1 LKIEYELNQKNLEV
15 IIYFKNTQLYI
26 VLKINSKEFYENSF
40 DLEELKKN
48 NEYFNMYDNINEIY
62 NDIKTIIEQ
71 KNYFIQELENSFSLI
86 LKIKSKNIILPL
98 NKSNS
103 DIKYI
108 ILELYENNIILTK
121 KYEEL
126 SEEKKQL
133 SKKYLELFEKYEK
146 IIEEVKYLKSEILT
160 LKNKYDIKNEKEE
173 EKKEEEKEEDIDI
186 ENLKNFFDKKPKKL
200 NLIFQGTK
208 NGEYSED
215 FFKYCGGKDNLLLL
229 LEDQNNNKFGG
240 FISQKI
246 PKNNL
251 NNIILK
257 DENAFLFFLTNNKK
271 FKVLKPENAI
281 VIYRTF
287 FLCFGGDYLENDLFI
302 SNCFFELKSGMN
314 LKTTYGDSNYEISN
328 GQSYFLLKEFKV
340 FQTIFN

>member
-1 LKIEYELNQKNLEV
+1 
-15 IIYFKNTQLYI
+15 
-26 VLKINSKEFYENSF
+26 
-40 DLEELKKN
+40 
-48 NEYFNMYDNINEIY
+48 MYDNINEIY

-71 KNYFIQELENSFSLI
+71 KNYFIQKLENSFSLI
-86 LKIKSKNIILPL
+86 LKIQSKNIILPL
-98 NKSNS
+98 KRSNS

-160 LKNKYDIKNEKEE
+160 LKNKSDIKNEK
-173 EKKEEEKEEDIDI
+173 KEDIDI
-186 ENLKNFFDKKPKKL
+186 ENLKNFFDKKPKNL
-200 NLIFQGTK
+200 NLIFQATK

-257 DENAFLFFLTNNKK
+257 DEKAFLFSLTNNKK
-271 FKVLKPENAI
+271 FKFLKPENAI

-328 GQSYFLLKEFKV
+328 GPSYFLLKEFKV